1 MHANGRR
8 NHDTLSVDLH
18 ARKPWHV
25 ACTRQRSQLELP
37 MPELTDTRTQPYSGF
52 DQVFIGG
59 RWRTGGSGRAN
70 QDLNPWTGE
79 ILAEIPQASRDDL
92 DEAYASARDAQRGW
106 ATMLPSERA
115 AVMRRAASVME
126 ARHDE
131 IVWWLVHESGSTWLK
146 ASLEWQ
152 AVYGVLGECASLPYL
167 VEGRILPNDAL
178 GKESRVY
185 RRPVGVVGVISP
197 WNWPLQLT
205 ARSLFP
211 ALAVGNAVVVK
222 PASDTPVTGGLL
234 HARILEEAGLPPGVL
249 SVTVGAGREIGD
261 AFVTHPVPRVI
272 SFTGSTPVGRHIA
285 TLAVESPVIKR
296 IELELGGNSP
306 FVVLED
312 ADLEQAVEAAVFG
325 KFLHQGQICM
335 SANRFI
341 VHDRVY
347 DAFAERF
354 ADRVRKLK
362 VGDPDAPDTM
372 IGPVINQSQLDG
384 LVRRIEEAR
393 ASGARELV
401 GGPPRRW
408 VLPPHVFADVTNDNA
423 LAREEIFGP
432 VAPLVRATD
441 EEHALHLANDTPYG
455 LSSAVFTSDLERG
468 ARFAQRVEA
477 GMTHVND
484 QPVNDLPFSPFG
496 GEKNSGIGRFNGRW
510 GVDAFTTDHWITV
523 QHVPRRYP
531 ADARELHGPFGGG

>member
-1 MHANGRR
+1 MSALATSGTHA
-8 NHDTLSVDLH
+8 T
-18 ARKPWHV
+18 
-25 ACTRQRSQLELP
+25 
-37 MPELTDTRTQPYSGF
+37 PYSGF
-52 DQVFIGG
+52 ERLFVAGTWRNG
-59 RWRTGGSGRAN
+59 RDERRN
-70 QDLNPWTGE
+70 RDVNPWTGE
-79 ILAEIPQASRDDL
+79 VLAEISQATRADL
-92 DEAYASARDAQRGW
+92 DDAYASAKDAQPGW
-106 ATMLPSERA
+106 AAMLPGERS
-115 AVMRRAASVME
+115 AVMRRAAAVME

-131 IVWWLVHESGSTWLK
+131 IVWWLVHEAGSTWLK

-152 AVYGVLGECASLPYL
+152 AVHGVLQEAASLPYL
-167 VEGRILPNDAL
+167 VEGRILPADAP

-185 RRPVGVVGVISP
+185 RQPVGVVGLISP

-234 HARILEEAGLPPGVL
+234 PAMILEEAGLPPGVVN
-249 SVTVGAGREIGD
+249 VTVGAGSEIGD
-261 AFVTHPVPRVI
+261 AFVTHPIPRVI

-285 TLAVESPVIKR
+285 RLAVESPVIKR
-296 IELELGGNSP
+296 VELELGGNGP
-306 FVVLED
+306 FVVLDD
-312 ADLEQAVEAAVFG
+312 ADLEQTVDAAVFG

-335 SANRFI
+335 SVNRF
-341 VHDRVY
+341 VVDDRVY
-347 DAFAERF
+347 DAFADQF
-354 ADRVRKLK
+354 ASRVRQLK
-362 VGDPDAPDTM
+362 VGNPDAPDTM
-372 IGPVINQSQLDG
+372 IGPLINQRQLDR
-384 LVRRIEEAR
+384 LVRRLDDAR

-401 GGPPRRW
+401 GGAPQGW
-408 VLPPHVFADVTNDNA
+408 VLPPHVFADVANDSP

-432 VAPLVRATD
+432 IAPLIRAAD

-455 LSSAVFTSDLERG
+455 LSSSVFTSDMERG
-468 ARFAQRVEA
+468 LRFARRIEA

-510 GVDAFTTDHWITV
+510 AVDAFTTDHWVTV

-531 ADARELHGPFGGG
+531 VDARELQGTSGGG